1 MTNSKNTKRALL
13 ASVLSVALCCAM
25 LVGSTFA
32 WFTDSVTS
40 AGNII
45 KSGTLDVEMKW
56 ADGTKSPTDTATE
69 WKDASEGAIF
79 DYDLWEPGYTEVR
92 HVKISNIGT
101 LALKYEVRIAATGEV
116 SELADV
122 IDVYYIKDGDQITD
136 RTQLNDDNKIG
147 TLAQVLANPYAAKGN
162 LLGKEGETVDSD
174 IATIALKMQ
183 ESAGNEYRG
192 LSIGSEFAVV
202 IVATQD
208 TVENDSF
215 DNQYDAGATFG
226 ETIEVGNDATSLEEA
241 MNTPFVP
248 VEINV
253 TENISNGGTLEVTGD
268 VTMNLGKNMIHN
280 STSAI
285 TGADIDVKDGGK
297 LTINAEANSYGFDY
311 TAGKLAASGNGSAL
325 TVNGGRYGDSG
336 SGNSDVTAEN
346 GAAVTINSGIFS
358 TSGYQG
364 HAVMATS
371 GGTMYI
377 NGGSYS
383 SSGAQSVVIYAD
395 GGTIYVEGFDNLTAN
410 GRKFGVAND
419 GIIYISKTASPSKPT
434 SIASGCTVTE
444 EDNYWVISAE

>member
-1 MTNSKNTKRALL
+1 MTGSKNTKRALL
-13 ASVLSVALCCAM
+13 ASVLSVALCAVM
-25 LVGSTFA
+25 LIGSTFA

-40 AGNII
+40 TGNII
-45 KSGTLDVEMKW
+45 KSGTLEVTMKW
-56 ADGTKSPTDTATE
+56 AKGTEDPASAT

-92 HVKISNIGT
+92 HVKISNIGN

-122 IDVYYIKDGDQITD
+122 IDVYYIKNGAQITD
-136 RTQLNDDNKIG
+136 RTQLNDANKIG
-147 TLAQVLANPYAAKGN
+147 TLAQVLAKPYAAKGN
-162 LLGKEGETVDSD
+162 LLGQEGEKVHYD

-183 ESAGNEYRG
+183 ESAGNEYQG

-280 STSAI
+280 YTSAI

-346 GAAVTINSGIFS
+346 GAAVTINSGRFS

-395 GGTIYVEGFDNLTAN
+395 GGTIYVEGFDSLTAN

-419 GIIYISKTASPSKPT
+419 GVIYISKTASPSKPT

>member
-13 ASVLSVALCCAM
+13 ASILSVALCCAM
-25 LVGSTFA
+25 LIGSTFA

-40 AGNII
+40 SGNQIIAGNLKVDLIHVDDGKEVSI
-45 KSGTLDVEMKW
+45 KDNPKH
-56 ADGTKSPTDTATE
+56 K
-69 WKDASEGAIF
+69 IF
-79 DYDLWEPGYTEVR
+79 NYDKWEPGYTVMETLKV
-92 HVKISNIGT
+92 VNKGN

-122 IDVYYIKDGDQITD
+122 IDVYYIKDGAQITD
-136 RTQLNDDNKIG
+136 RTQLNDANKIG
-147 TLAQVLANPYAAKGN
+147 TLAQVLAKPYAAKGN

-183 ESAGNEYRG
+183 ESADNEYQG

-226 ETIEVGNDATSLEEA
+226 ETIKVGNDATSLEEA

-280 STSAI
+280 STSAV

-325 TVNGGRYGDSG
+325 TVNGGRYGESG

-346 GAAVTINSGIFS
+346 GAAVTINSGRFS

-395 GGTIYVEGFDNLTAN
+395 GGTIYVEGFDSLTAN
-410 GRKFGVAND
+410 GRNFGVAND
-419 GIIYISKTASPSKPT
+419 GVIYISKTASPSKPT

-444 EDNYWVISAE
+444 EVNYWVISAE

>member
-1 MTNSKNTKRALL
+1 MKSTKKSLVGSAL
-13 ASVLSVALCCAM
+13 VLLLCLVM
-25 LVGSTFA
+25 LVGTTFA

-40 AGNII
+40 TGNII
-45 KSGTLDVEMKW
+45 KSGTLDVTMQW
-56 ADGTKSPTDTATE
+56 ADGKEALDNAD
-69 WKDASEGAIF
+69 WKDASEEAIF

-92 HVKISNIGT
+92 HVRISNVGS

-122 IDVYYIKDGDQITD
+122 IDVYYIKGGDQITD
-136 RTQLNDDNKIG
+136 RTQLTEDDKIG
-147 TLAQVLANPYAAKGN
+147 TLTEVLAKPYAAKGN
-162 LLGKEGETVDSD
+162 LLGKVGETVDSD

-183 ESAGNEYRG
+183 ESAGNEYQG

-208 TVENDSF
+208 TVESDSF
-215 DNQYDAGATFG
+215 GSDYDAGATFG

-253 TENISNGGTLEVTGD
+253 TENISNGRTLEVTGD

-346 GAAVTINSGIFS
+346 GAAVTINSGRFS

-395 GGTIYVEGFDNLTAN
+395 GGTIYVEGFDSLTAN
-410 GRKFGVAND
+410 GRNFGVAND
-419 GIIYISKTASPSKPT
+419 GVIYISKTASPSKPT

>member
-1 MTNSKNTKRALL
+1 MTSSKNTKRALL
-13 ASVLSVALCCAM
+13 ASVLSVALCAVM
-25 LVGSTFA
+25 LIGSTFA

-40 AGNII
+40 TGNII

-56 ADGTKSPTDTATE
+56 AYGTESLDSAK

-92 HVKISNIGT
+92 HVKISNIGN

-122 IDVYYIKDGDQITD
+122 IDVYYIKGGDQITD
-136 RTQLNDDNKIG
+136 RTQLNDANKIG

>member
-13 ASVLSVALCCAM
+13 ASILSVALCCAM
-25 LVGSTFA
+25 LIGSTFA

-40 AGNII
+40 TGNII
-45 KSGTLDVEMKW
+45 KSGTLDVTMQW
-56 ADGTKSPTDTATE
+56 ANGTEALNSVE

-92 HVKISNIGT
+92 HVRISNIGS

-122 IDVYYIKDGDQITD
+122 IDVYYIKDGAQITD
-136 RTQLNDDNKIG
+136 RTQLNDANKIG

-183 ESAGNEYRG
+183 ESAGNEYQG

-346 GAAVTINSGIFS
+346 GAAVTINSGRFS

-395 GGTIYVEGFDNLTAN
+395 GGTIYVEGFDSLTAN

-419 GIIYISKTASPSKPT
+419 GVIYISKTASPSKPT